1 MVSSSNGCTGTYEV
15 VGDKALTDAEMRVL
29 IYEATRLKNGRVR
42 LVVMELNKGS
52 VKITP
57 LVKAA

>member
-29 IYEATRLKNGRVR
+29 IYEATRLKNKRCRVVILTVER
-42 LVVMELNKGS
+42 GT
-52 VKITP
+52 IQAQA